1 MITLNGYNHKYLNSK
16 GEKVPGVTT
25 VLGIVGKPYL
35 IPWANKLGLE
45 GINLSEYNKE
55 ISGIGS
61 LTHAYIEGFLKDEEV
76 DDSTVS
82 ETIKESAKTCF
93 SKFIEWYDKHEV
105 KPIAMELSLS
115 GERYGGT
122 IDAILEIDGSVFLMD
137 WKTSKDIYEE
147 YWVQLSAYL
156 HLLNENRYGNNIE
169 AVGILQIPKDDAQ
182 WKFEI
187 EDGWSDKFGKYYHYF
202 ETCLNLYEAKKLIR

>member
-1 MITLNGYNHKYLNSK
+1 MITLNGYNHKYINSK

-25 VLGIVGKPYL
+25 VLGVSAKPYL
-35 IPWANKLGLE
+35 IPWANKLGLD
-45 GINLSEYNKE
+45 GINLAEYNKE
-55 ISGIGS
+55 ISNIGS
-61 LTHAYIEGFLKDEEV
+61 LTHAYIEGFLKHEEV
-76 DDSTVS
+76 DDSS
-82 ETIKESAKTCF
+82 MSGSIKEGAKVCF
-93 SKFIEWYDKHEV
+93 DKFKKWHELHDIEV
-105 KPIAMELSLS
+105 LATELSLS

-122 IDAILEIDGSVFLMD
+122 IDAILRIDGSEFIVD

-156 HLLNENRYGNNIE
+156 HLLNENRYENEIE
-169 AVGILQIPKDDAQ
+169 TVGILQMPKDNAE

-187 EDGWSDKFGKYYHYF
+187 EDRWSGKFDDYYHYF